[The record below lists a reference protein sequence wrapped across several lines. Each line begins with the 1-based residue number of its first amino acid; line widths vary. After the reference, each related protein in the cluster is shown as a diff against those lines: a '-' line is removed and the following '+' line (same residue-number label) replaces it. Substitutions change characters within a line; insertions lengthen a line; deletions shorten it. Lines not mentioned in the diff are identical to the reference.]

1 MNQKPM
7 QWPEASGVFNA
18 PRTLVMTT
26 APNTETHRGADTLH
40 VKTPLDLIRHLEDPS
55 NGLVTVILMDRF
67 ANDDVLH
74 AFLRE
79 HYPRIDL
86 RIEVSFVDIF
96 DVNET
101 LVA

>member
-1 MNQKPM
+1 MIHKPM

-26 APNTETHRGADTLH
+26 APYSDTPRGADVLH
-40 VKTPLDLIRHLEDPS
+40 VMTPLDLIRHLESPD

-67 ANDDVLH
+67 ASDDVLY

-79 HYPRIDL
+79 HYPRIDV
-86 RIEVSFVDIF
+86 RIESPVAELF
-96 DVNET
+96 DVSDF

>member
-1 MNQKPM
+1 MMHKPS

-26 APNTETHRGADTLH
+26 APYSDLPRGADVLH
-40 VKTPLDLIRHLEDPS
+40 VMTPLDLIRHLEAPD

-67 ANDDVLH
+67 ATDDVLH

-79 HYPRIDL
+79 HYPRIEL
-86 RIEVSFVDIF
+86 RIEQPVAELF
-96 DVNET
+96 DLSDF